1 MDVGL
6 LAVRNRMRFSRALLQ
21 GHGALIERDHDE
33 QWDVWPSRSDLWD
46 DAYEVESRR

>member
-1 MDVGL
+1 VDAGPL
-6 LAVRNRMRFSRALLQ
+6 LLRNSMRFGRALSQ
-21 GHGALIERDHDE
+21 GHGALIERDHDD